1 MAYGRPFMI
10 PVTQDLNLPQ
20 VIDDELLTSY
30 PDTPAEQP
38 HDKPSHMSFF
48 VHTLQL
54 YEIMGEILTTLYS
67 NSTKRSSGEGSA
79 SGKSHHGIVSF
90 LC

>member
-1 MAYGRPFMI
+1 M
-10 PVTQDLNLPQ
+10 
-20 VIDDELLTSY
+20 IDDELLTTF
-30 PDTPAEQP
+30 PDPPAEQP
-38 HDKPSHMSFF
+38 DDKPSHMSFF

-67 NSTKRSSGEGSA
+67 NSTKRSSGEAIA
-79 SGKSHHGIVSF
+79 SGMYQHDIVSL